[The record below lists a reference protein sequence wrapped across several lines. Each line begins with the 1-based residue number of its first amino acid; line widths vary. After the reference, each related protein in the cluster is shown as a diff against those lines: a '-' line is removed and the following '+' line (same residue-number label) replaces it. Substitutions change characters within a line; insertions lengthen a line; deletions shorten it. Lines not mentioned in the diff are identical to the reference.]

1 MNILNQKNPNMINFT
16 KNGKHKYTVSTD
28 PDIIKLI
35 EEHIE
40 QYKNEGKEMLVKL
53 LDTEELYGDVI
64 DAAKDKRHRMSV
76 KIAIGDP
83 VRSYTDTIT
92 DPENR
97 LHQTIRFIQYS
108 VITDN
113 FVPPEHQPIEIQDG
127 PKGKIRQIIRPQF
140 HIEQIIH
147 HSLVRVLEPIF
158 MKKMYYYSAASIPK
172 RGTHFLRKHIE
183 HAIKFD
189 SQNTKY
195 CLKMDIRKFFQSIP
209 HRKLKTMLKEDVRD
223 DTVRKLLFKV
233 IDSVE
238 EGLPLGFYTSQWLAN
253 YYLQPID
260 HYIKERMYDDLKI
273 SHSKKR
279 HGAPHYFRY
288 MDDMVLFGPNK
299 KELHRARLIL
309 MDKLKKEYGLSIKDD
324 WNVFRFD
331 YIDDDGVRKGNML
344 DFIGFRFYHDKV
356 TIREKIYER
365 IIKLIDRLIVKNKQD
380 ITFHEVA
387 SMLSYYG
394 YVVWSD
400 SKGIYYNMLKPYIGL
415 KDLKRIVSEE
425 NSKYN
430 KYINTIMDRD
440 EWIKGYEP
448 EPNPFS

>member
-260 HYIKERMYDDLKI
+260 HYI
-273 SHSKKR
+273 
-279 HGAPHYFRY
+279 
-288 MDDMVLFGPNK
+288 
-299 KELHRARLIL
+299 
-309 MDKLKKEYGLSIKDD
+309 
-324 WNVFRFD
+324 
-331 YIDDDGVRKGNML
+331 
-344 DFIGFRFYHDKV
+344 
-356 TIREKIYER
+356 REKIYER

-380 ITFHEVA
+380 ITFHEAA